1 MDASRALARISSFAT
16 KDALPLARLGVD
28 SLRYALDDFTIRLLG
43 RDFEE
48 RLRRVPMPMAAG
60 GVDPFGL
67 DPAWA
72 KYAVGIAAF
81 FHRFYFR
88 TQVFGIHRVP
98 AGRVL
103 LIANHSGQ
111 IPVDGM
117 IIGASMF
124 LDAEPPR
131 IIRSMVEKWSQTL
144 PFVSTLFSRVGQ
156 VVGVP
161 ENARRLLELG
171 EAILVFPEGSRG
183 ISKSFVDRY
192 RLTDFGLGFMRLAL
206 ETDTPIVPVAV
217 VGGEEQYVSVGNLE
231 RVAKAFGMPAF
242 PVIPQVFIPG
252 GQLPLPTKY
261 RIYFGEPITVEGDPD
276 DDDAVIEEK
285 VARIRGTIQ
294 SMLNRGLKERKS
306 MLWGAAG
313 ARAEAPRRRRRL
325 GGAGE
330 RVVRRRRASLR
341 TLGCRGRSPGSRG
354 RTRRGPGRCG
364 RRPSRPCSGSSR
376 PRRSTSRRSPTR
388 RTRRCWR

>member
-1 MDASRALARISSFAT
+1 MNTSRALARLTRFAT
-16 KDALPLARLGVD
+16 EDALPLARASSGAVQQ
-28 SLRYALDDFTIRLLG
+28 AFDDFTIRLLG
-43 RDFEE
+43 RDFED

-88 TQVFGIHRVP
+88 TTVSGVANVP
-98 AGRVL
+98 SGRVL
-103 LIANHSGQ
+103 LISNHSGQ
-111 IPVDGM
+111 IPIDAM
-117 IIGASMF
+117 LIGATMF

-131 IIRSMVEKWSQTL
+131 IIRSMVEKWTQTL
-144 PFVSTLFSRVGQ
+144 PFVGTTFSRVGQ

-171 EAILVFPEGSRG
+171 EAITVFPEGARG
-183 ISKSFVDRY
+183 ISKPFSDRY

-206 ETDTPIVPVAV
+206 ETDTPIVPIAV
-217 VGGEEQYVSVGNLE
+217 IGAEEQYISFGNSDL
-231 RVAKAFGMPAF
+231 VARALGWPSF
-242 PVIPQVFIPG
+242 PIVPQVLFPG

-261 RIYFGEPITVEGDPD
+261 RIQFGEPMVFEGDPD

-285 VARIRGTIQ
+285 VARVTGTIQ

-306 MLWGAAG
+306 IFW
-313 ARAEAPRRRRRL
+313 
-325 GGAGE
+325 
-330 RVVRRRRASLR
+330 
-341 TLGCRGRSPGSRG
+341 
-354 RTRRGPGRCG
+354 
-364 RRPSRPCSGSSR
+364 
-376 PRRSTSRRSPTR
+376 
-388 RTRRCWR
+388 